1 VYRDPENVSDG
12 LGWLEADPHKK
23 QSRLEDSFSEDEN
36 ELIKDF
42 KTKSTFNTAEK
53 VDILDLGQEPSTS
66 PPAHL

>member
-1 VYRDPENVSDG
+1 
-12 LGWLEADPHKK
+12 LEADPHKK